1 MSLPKDVP
9 PIRILIIDN
18 DFDETSIIRIWL
30 EKDMRVPWRMSH
42 CVNVEEA
49 RSRINKADLVIL
61 KPEME
66 SQSSPKKVFKDID
79 DMIFEK
85 PIIVLKSKNDG
96 QDLSTYVMEQG
107 AADIVIRGQFSR
119 LVDAIEFALIRQRL
133 KVNVREA
140 ADKRLSASKSE
151 NKSETD
157 ISRDQNAL
165 AQDRHKQIL
174 RMFSG
179 DYAVET

>member
-18 DFDETSIIRIWL
+18 DFDE
-30 EKDMRVPWRMSH
+30 
-42 CVNVEEA
+42 
-49 RSRINKADLVIL
+49 
-61 KPEME
+61 PEMD